1 MTTASKSRFPIGNH
15 LAIVFLSLSLL
26 LSACDTAEERAEAH
40 FQAGLAHLEQGDVE
54 RALVEFKNVFKLN
67 GQHKEARLTFAQ
79 LERERGN
86 LPLAYGQY
94 LRLIEQY
101 PDNLEGQRS
110 LAEIALET
118 SNWDG
123 VRRHGAVAAALAPD
137 DVEIKS
143 INNTLAYTDAVRNG
157 DANQLEFAVHTAR
170 EMLGAHPDLLT
181 ARQVLIDHL
190 IRERDWHGV
199 LEETGAALK
208 FAPEQPNLYS
218 TRLLALQELNQPAEI
233 EALLKQM
240 TQVFPDDQGI
250 EQVLVQHYI
259 DQNNLNAAERI
270 LRAEVE
276 AQVEDHM
283 PAQRLIAFLNE
294 HRDTESAIVELD
306 GIISQG
312 GPNTSRFKT
321 LRATLKFRSG
331 DREAA
336 IADMRA
342 LLEGAERTERTR
354 ANEVEF
360 ARILFQTGQSEEARL
375 LIENVLS
382 EDATQVD
389 ALKFKSSW
397 LIDEDNIG
405 DAIVLLREALGQAP
419 RDPQLMTL
427 LAQAHERNGNRE
439 LMGEMLA
446 LATEVSRNAPEETL
460 RYAQFLIAD
469 GDLEIAERVLVDALR
484 RETDQP
490 ELLFLLGEIYLAT
503 QDWDRLETVQRSISE
518 LGTPEA
524 RRLANEL
531 KAQRLAA
538 QQQTDDLT
546 VFLKELAEDPEFG
559 LPADIALI
567 RLMLVQGKA
576 TEAFARLD
584 QLLEEDPR
592 SLPIRLIKAY
602 ALTGNGEYD
611 EAAQLYRAVLRERP
625 DITRAWI
632 ALHALE
638 TEHGTS
644 EAAQNILIEALAAQ
658 PENPNLLMLQAAVHE
673 GAGDLDQA
681 ISVYEILYPLSNQSL
696 IVANNLASLL
706 TTHREDQESL
716 QRAQVLAQRLRGT
729 REPAFQDTYGWLAYR
744 LGNYEEAVTYLE
756 PAARAIPD
764 HPLVLYHLGKAYDAV
779 GRREDAVQAYRAAQA
794 TGIPLDVSPSLEEE
808 IKRASVA
815 DNPGQ

>member
-1 MTTASKSRFPIGNH
+1 MTTASKFCFPIGNR
-15 LAIVFLSLSLL
+15 LVIVFLSLSLL

-67 GQHKEARLTFAQ
+67 GQHKEARLTFAR

-86 LPLAYGQY
+86 LSLAYGQY

-101 PDNLEGQRS
+101 PDNFEGQRS

-123 VRRHGAVAAALAPD
+123 VRRHGAAAAALAPD

-157 DANQLEFAVHTAR
+157 DANQLEFAVHTAH
-170 EMLGAHPDLLT
+170 EMLDARPDLLT

-259 DQNNLNAAERI
+259 DQNNLDAAERM

-276 AQVEDHM
+276 AQAEDHM

-294 HRDTESAIVELD
+294 HRDTAAAIAELD

-312 GPNTSRFKT
+312 GPNASRFKT

-331 DREAA
+331 DKEAA

-342 LLEGAERTERTR
+342 LLEGAERTEQTR

-360 ARILFQTGQSEEARL
+360 ARILFQTGQPEEARL

-460 RYAQFLIAD
+460 RYTQFLIAD

-484 RETDQP
+484 QDMDQP
-490 ELLFLLGEIYLAT
+490 ELLFLLGEIYLGT

-518 LGTPEA
+518 LDTPEA
-524 RRLANEL
+524 RRVANEL

-546 VFLKELAEDPEFG
+546 MFLKELAEDPEFG

-567 RLMLVQGKA
+567 RLMLVQGKT

-584 QLLEEDPR
+584 QLLEEDPE

-611 EAAQLYRAVLRERP
+611 EAAQLYRAVLGERP

-638 TEHGTS
+638 TEHGTPD
-644 EAAQNILIEALAAQ
+644 AAQNILIEALAAQ

-673 GAGDLDQA
+673 RAGDLDQA
-681 ISVYEILYPLSNQSL
+681 ISVYETLYPLSNQSL

-706 TTHREDQESL
+706 TTHRDDQESL

-744 LGNYEEAVTYLE
+744 LGNYEEAVAYLE

-779 GRREDAVQAYRAAQA
+779 GRREDALRAYRAAQA
-794 TGIPLDVSPSLEEE
+794 TGIPLDISPSLEEE
-808 IKRASVA
+808 IERTSVA